1 MVRKAQS
8 RSSGIL
14 PKGRFMKLLVLLLGM
29 LVLAPLLE
37 QFFHLLVLEDV
48 FLTAVF
54 VYAAYSISRNKILLT
69 TTIGLAL
76 PAIASTWLRPVV
88 KAQWFTI
95 LAALCDVAFIATITV
110 AILVYIFRQ
119 RDISGDLIA
128 GAIVAYL
135 LMAVLWSQIYFVLET
150 AYPGSFDLPVGAGDS
165 MPALLRYFSL
175 VTITTVGYGD
185 ITRVTPAARAFA
197 NLESLV
203 GQLYLVIQ
211 VAWLVGMHVSMKSK

>member
-1 MVRKAQS
+1 MDNKAPFPS
-8 RSSGIL
+8 NGVL
-14 PKGRFMKLLVLLLGM
+14 PEGRFMKLLALLLGM

-37 QFFHLLVLEDV
+37 QFSHLLVLEDV

-54 VYAAYSISRNKILLT
+54 IYAAYSISRNKFLLALA
-69 TTIGLAL
+69 IGLAL
-76 PAIASTWLRPVV
+76 PAIASTWLKLFV
-88 KAQWFTI
+88 KAQWFAI
-95 LAALCDVAFIATITV
+95 FGGLCDVTFIIIITV
-110 AILVYIFRQ
+110 AILAYIFRQ
-119 RDISGDLIA
+119 EDISSDVIA

-135 LMAVLWSQIYFVLET
+135 LMAVMWSQIYLLLET
-150 AYPGSFDLPVGAGDS
+150 VKPGSFNFPAGTRDS

-185 ITRVTPAARAFA
+185 ITPASPAARALA
-197 NLESLV
+197 NLEAVV